1 MSRQRKN
8 SAVPA
13 MAERHLNITKTA
25 FGKGARIVSHD
36 PGSIPEQGILAGKKT
51 PALIQALDYQRQGFS
66 VIPIHAKEKKPL
78 IAWEPYQTKRASEET
93 LTQWFSSWP
102 DANIAIVTGA
112 VSGIVVVDCDD
123 KAAARELKKMIPD
136 LTPIPRSKTGHGWH
150 FFFKHPG
157 ENIVNR
163 VNVLPKMDIR
173 GDGGYVVA
181 PPSIHPEGHVYQL
194 FAWHTSANGQINYA
208 ASNT

>member
-1 MSRQRKN
+1 
-8 SAVPA
+8 
-13 MAERHLNITKTA
+13 
-25 FGKGARIVSHD
+25 D
-36 PGSIPEQGILAGKKT
+36 PGSIPKQGILAGKKT

-112 VSGIVVVDCDD
+112 VSGIVVVDGDD

-150 FFFKHPG
+150 FFFKHP
-157 ENIVNR
+157 
-163 VNVLPKMDIR
+163 
-173 GDGGYVVA
+173 
-181 PPSIHPEGHVYQL
+181 
-194 FAWHTSANGQINYA
+194 
-208 ASNT
+208 